1 MYWSWTLPWNIE
13 AESLLGI
20 LTASNV
26 EILQEDGA
34 YLASLVSVGFLIG
47 RIDFIFNRVT
57 KEE

>member
-13 AESLLGI
+13 VESLLGI

-26 EILQEDGA
+26 EIVQENGS

-47 RIDFIFNRVT
+47 RVDFIFNLVIN
-57 KEE
+57 EE